1 MKSLTEFLEEKQED
15 VGRDMEE
22 KILSD
27 NSWDDIHPKITSVAR
42 SRYES
47 LHYADAVE
55 AAFKEVN
62 NCVKEIVR
70 RKTSRELD
78 GAALMRAAFSP
89 SNPLIVLDDLS
100 TQSGRNIQEGYMV
113 IFAGAMISI
122 RNHKAHYNLDVKDKR
137 AKHLIYLASL
147 LMNKID
153 ERI

>member
-1 MKSLTEFLEEKQED
+1 
-15 VGRDMEE
+15 
-22 KILSD
+22 
-27 NSWDDIHPKITSVAR
+27 VAK

-70 RKTSRELD
+70 SKISRELD
-78 GAALMRAAFSP
+78 GASLMRVAFSP
-89 SNPLIVLDDLS
+89 SDPLIVLDDLS
-100 TQSGRNIQEGYMV
+100 TESGKDVQEGYMV
-113 IFAGAMISI
+113 IFAGAMIGI
-122 RNHKAHYNLDVKDKR
+122 RNHKAHYNLDVKERR

-147 LMNKID
+147 LMHKID

>member
-1 MKSLTEFLEEKQED
+1 
-15 VGRDMEE
+15 
-22 KILSD
+22 
-27 NSWDDIHPKITSVAR
+27 VAK

-55 AAFKEVN
+55 AALKEVN

-70 RKTSRELD
+70 SKISRELD
-78 GAALMRAAFSP
+78 GASLMRTAFSP

-100 TQSGRNIQEGYMV
+100 AESGKDVQEGYMV
-113 IFAGAMISI
+113 IFAGVMIGI
-122 RNHKAHYNLDVKDKR
+122 RNHKTHYNLDIKDKK

-147 LMNKID
+147 LMHKID